1 MVTDRKEGAPL
12 VKIIGFQA
20 IAVRSEVSSCV
31 ERHCVKEEIQ
41 KNGMRLMVAGPREF
55 ILDTLRSAVVFAQIS
70 GEKRPQISVATADD
84 SGAACV
90 ADRFP
95 ALGLVADVSFIRCD
109 PSNLG
114 WNPALKGQRFDACF
128 LGWPDETLTL
138 AGGNQLARSA
148 LCEVIEV
155 LAFVNGAPQGDIDM
169 VLPDNMRLVS
179 VFEGGARAIENG
191 FLQLELEAKSQR
203 EAYLNTLKPEERA
216 ERERKGEDFSW
227 EGMPELKKESN
238 RVAVLHGTIKKK
250 IWESVQD
257 AGEKALESTLESL
270 SVSEHSRWMAEKV
283 MDGFVYGAETVSRR
297 RIHRD
302 LRPWGELS
310 VSDKDKDR
318 NQVRKVLGLPL
329 LPPAKA

>member
-1 MVTDRKEGAPL
+1 
-12 VKIIGFQA
+12 
-20 IAVRSEVSSCV
+20 
-31 ERHCVKEEIQ
+31 
-41 KNGMRLMVAGPREF
+41 
-55 ILDTLRSAVVFAQIS
+55 
-70 GEKRPQISVATADD
+70 
-84 SGAACV
+84 
-90 ADRFP
+90 
-95 ALGLVADVSFIRCD
+95 
-109 PSNLG
+109 
-114 WNPALKGQRFDACF
+114 
-128 LGWPDETLTL
+128 
-138 AGGNQLARSA
+138 
-148 LCEVIEV
+148 
-155 LAFVNGAPQGDIDM
+155 
-169 VLPDNMRLVS
+169 MRLVS

-191 FLQLELEAKSQR
+191 FLQLELEAKSQH